1 MMGLLMQITEL
12 TTAAQDSIV
21 NTVNTV
27 ATTPATQEF
36 ETLTLW
42 ALMLKGGWF
51 MVPLAILSVV
61 AIYIFIERFL
71 AINRAS
77 REETNFMN
85 NIRDFIHDGKLDSA
99 LSLCKHNNSPIA
111 RMIEKGLLRIGK
123 PLSDV
128 NAAIE
133 NVGKLEV
140 NKLEKNIA
148 ALATVAGA
156 APMIGFLGTVS
167 GMINAFYN
175 MSKAGNNI
183 DIGLLSGGIYEAMVT
198 TLAGLVVGIIGY
210 ICYNILVAR
219 VEKVVFMLEA
229 RATEFMD
236 LLNEPA

>member
-1 MMGLLMQITEL
+1 
-12 TTAAQDSIV
+12 
-21 NTVNTV
+21 
-27 ATTPATQEF
+27 
-36 ETLTLW
+36 
-42 ALMLKGGWF
+42 ML
-51 MVPLAILSVV
+51 PLAILSVV
-61 AIYIFIERFL
+61 AVYIFIERFI
-71 AINRAS
+71 AINRAT

-85 NIRDFIHDGKLDSA
+85 NIRDFMHDGRLDSA
-99 LSLCKHNNSPIA
+99 LSLCKNNTSPIA
-111 RMIEKGLLRIGK
+111 RMIEKGLIRIGK

-183 DIGLLSGGIYEAMVT
+183 DVALLSGGIYEAMVT
-198 TLAGLVVGIIGY
+198 TLAGLVVGIIAY
-210 ICYNILVAR
+210 ICYNFLVAR
-219 VEKVVFMLEA
+219 IEKVVFMLEA
-229 RATEFMD
+229 RASEFMD
-236 LLNEPA
+236 LLNEPAS

>member
-1 MMGLLMQITEL
+1 MIGLLLQITEV
-12 TTAAQDSIV
+12 TSTSQDSII
-21 NTVNTV
+21 NTVVN
-27 ATTPATQEF
+27 TPATQEF

-51 MVPLAILSVV
+51 MLPLAILSVV

-219 VEKVVFMLEA
+219 IEKVVFMLEA
-229 RATEFMD
+229 RASEFMD
-236 LLNEPA
+236 LLNEPAL